1 MNGKYGVPMPR
12 LKRTL
17 VPALAKTAT
26 GLGQRIELARA
37 RRDISATLF
46 AERVG
51 IDPKTLA
58 RLEAGDPN
66 VSLGSYL
73 KALRVLRL
81 EADIDQ
87 VAAQDVL
94 GQKLQDARA
103 LRARGRKTSSS

>member
-1 MNGKYGVPMPR
+1 MPR
-12 LKRTL
+12 LKRALT
-17 VPALAKTAT
+17 PSLAKTAA

-37 RRDISATLF
+37 RRDLSATLF

-81 EADIDQ
+81 EGDIDQ
-87 VAAQDVL
+87 VASNDTL

-103 LRARGRKTSSS
+103 LRARGRKTEPAVKAP

>member
-1 MNGKYGVPMPR
+1 M
-12 LKRTL
+12 
-17 VPALAKTAT
+17 
-26 GLGQRIELARA
+26 GQRIELARA
-37 RRDISATLF
+37 RRDLSASLF

-81 EADIDQ
+81 ENDIEQ
-87 VAAQDVL
+87 VASQDTL
-94 GQKLQDARA
+94 GLKLQDARS
-103 LRARGRKTSSS
+103 LRARGRKPAQPD

>member
-1 MNGKYGVPMPR
+1 MPR
-12 LKRTL
+12 ISRSLT
-17 VPALAKTAT
+17 PPLAKLAA

-37 RRDISATLF
+37 RRDLSATLF

-81 EADIDQ
+81 EGDIEQ
-87 VAAQDVL
+87 VASQDTL
-94 GQKLQDARA
+94 GLKLQDARS
-103 LRARGRKTSSS
+103 LQARGRKGSSGAA

>member
-1 MNGKYGVPMPR
+1 MPR
-12 LKRTL
+12 LKR
-17 VPALAKTAT
+17 ALTPSLARTAA

-37 RRDISATLF
+37 RRDLSASLF
-46 AERVG
+46 AERIG

-66 VSLGSYL
+66 VSLGSFL

-81 EADIDQ
+81 ETDMDQ
-87 VAAQDVL
+87 VASNDLL

-103 LRARGRKTSSS
+103 LHARGRKAEPAPKKP

>member
-1 MNGKYGVPMPR
+1 MPR
-12 LKRTL
+12 IRRTL
-17 VPALAKTAT
+17 TPALAKLAS

-37 RRDISATLF
+37 RRDLSATLF

-81 EADIDQ
+81 EGDIEQ
-87 VAAQDVL
+87 VASQDTL
-94 GQKLQDARA
+94 GMKLQDARS
-103 LRARGRKTSSS
+103 LRARGRKTEPR